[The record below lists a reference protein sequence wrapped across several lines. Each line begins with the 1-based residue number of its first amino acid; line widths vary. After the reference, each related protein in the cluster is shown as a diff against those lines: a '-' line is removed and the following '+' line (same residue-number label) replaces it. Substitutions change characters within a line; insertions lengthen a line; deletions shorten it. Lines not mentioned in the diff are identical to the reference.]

1 MISQTKMP
9 CALISPGNDKIR
21 SESIITNDYES
32 SKEMVGHIISK
43 GHKKIALI
51 KGHPGH
57 MALKRRT
64 QGYLDALRDAKIKLN
79 EGLIYQGYNSF
90 ESGMECGKEIMKMRN
105 KPSAIFAAN
114 DEMASG
120 VMKVIIDSGYEVPKD
135 FSIAGFDDTPV
146 SQMLNPPLS
155 TIRQP
160 LEKMGE
166 LAAKK
171 LIAQLEGLEFFENQ
185 KPQSKLIIRE
195 SVTQI

>member
-1 MISQTKMP
+1 MRCKMQRLK
-9 CALISPGNDKIR
+9 LI
-21 SESIITNDYES
+21 II
-32 SKEMVGHIISK
+32 
-43 GHKKIALI
+43 LFF
-51 KGHPGH
+51 
-57 MALKRRT
+57 R
-64 QGYLDALRDAKIKLN
+64 AKL
-79 EGLIYQGYNSF
+79 F
-90 ESGMECGKEIMKMRN
+90 ESGMDCGKEIMKMKS

-120 VMKVIIDSGYEVPKD
+120 VMKVIIDSGYEVPKN

-171 LIAQLEGLEFFENQ
+171 LIAQLEGFDFFENQ
-185 KPQSKLIIRE
+185 KPESKLYSSMQAF
-195 SVTQI
+195 SVLFFYIEI

>member
-1 MISQTKMP
+1 M
-9 CALISPGNDKIR
+9 D
-21 SESIITNDYES
+21 
-32 SKEMVGHIISK
+32 
-43 GHKKIALI
+43 
-51 KGHPGH
+51 
-57 MALKRRT
+57 
-64 QGYLDALRDAKIKLN
+64 
-79 EGLIYQGYNSF
+79 
-90 ESGMECGKEIMKMRN
+90 CGKEIMKMKS

-120 VMKVIIDSGYEVPKD
+120 VMKVIIDSGYEVPKN

-171 LIAQLEGLEFFENQ
+171 LIAQLANCAISFLAASSPIFSSG
-185 KPQSKLIIRE
+185 
-195 SVTQI
+195 

>member
-1 MISQTKMP
+1 M
-9 CALISPGNDKIR
+9 D
-21 SESIITNDYES
+21 
-32 SKEMVGHIISK
+32 
-43 GHKKIALI
+43 
-51 KGHPGH
+51 
-57 MALKRRT
+57 
-64 QGYLDALRDAKIKLN
+64 
-79 EGLIYQGYNSF
+79 
-90 ESGMECGKEIMKMRN
+90 CGKEIMKMKS

-120 VMKVIIDSGYEVPKD
+120 VMKVIIDSGYEVPKN

-171 LIAQLEGLEFFENQ
+171 LIAQLEGFDFFENQ
-185 KPQSKLIIRE
+185 KPESKLIIRD
-195 SVTQI
+195 SISSI